1 MFTNVISEKTPRR
14 LLFLYEILT
23 LLLLFVYQKDNID
36 RYTFVTGA
44 GLVAIIYL
52 SNYILLKISNG
63 DNYIFLI
70 ATMLMSIG
78 VIMIYRIDTQS
89 GIRQLIWISIG
100 ITFFYI
106 TYFILKYIKIWDRFI
121 YLYMGIAYLLFL
133 LTFILGTRTY
143 GAINWI
149 MIGGISFQPAE
160 ITKILL
166 VFIIAIYYS
175 NQERFKDIK
184 YSSYYLMAIVYSF
197 IGLLFLQRDLGM
209 SVIFYSIFFALQF
222 IYEED
227 RKLIYINLG
236 LALVGAIIGYFLFS
250 HVRIRIQTWINPW
263 KYIDN
268 KGYQITQS
276 LFAIAEGGF
285 FGKGLGLGHPYFIP
299 LAYND
304 FIFAAIC
311 EELGVFT
318 GIGIIMLFMI
328 LVYRGFKIGMEQENT
343 FFRILALGISVLFG
357 VQSFI
362 ILGGV
367 LKVIPLT
374 GITLPFMAYGGSSIL
389 SSFIALGILQVAS
402 EDLEWKVESHEQG
415 KE

>member
-402 EDLEWKVESHEQG
+402 EDLEWKVESYEQG